1 MTEVRVL
8 TIRQPWAS
16 LVALGVKTVET
27 RPMPTKYR
35 GWVAIHAAAAD
46 TDRTIL
52 DPAIAPAW
60 DRLGDFIG
68 GNAPV
73 RGAVVAVARLTD
85 CLPIEANRTIGEWW
99 EGERRRV
106 LAVPLGGIVRICD
119 VGDGCCEMLDPF
131 PELPYGDFTPGRY
144 GWLLDEVR
152 PLATPIPWK
161 GGQLPV
167 TDPTP
172 VETCPDCGGRS
183 YQFAPMPNGGAR
195 AWRCRACDGAGVT
208 PVEAP

>member
-1 MTEVRVL
+1 MSDVRVL
-8 TIRQPWAS
+8 TVRQPWAS
-16 LVALGVKTVET
+16 LIALGVKTIET

-73 RGAVVAVARLTD
+73 RGAVVAVARLID
-85 CLPIEANRTIGEWW
+85 CLPVVENPGDLYAVGGEGPCIIREGPSTLTYSCGDIEDD
-99 EGERRRV
+99 
-106 LAVPLGGIVRICD
+106 D
-119 VGDGCCEMLDPF
+119 VADLDDQ
-131 PELPYGDFTPGRY
+131 LLYGDFTPGRY
-144 GWLLDEVR
+144 GWLLTDVR

-161 GGQLPV
+161 GALGLRHAPPELIEQLPI

-172 VETCPDCGGRS
+172 VEA
-183 YQFAPMPNGGAR
+183 QA
-195 AWRCRACDGAGVT
+195 
-208 PVEAP
+208 